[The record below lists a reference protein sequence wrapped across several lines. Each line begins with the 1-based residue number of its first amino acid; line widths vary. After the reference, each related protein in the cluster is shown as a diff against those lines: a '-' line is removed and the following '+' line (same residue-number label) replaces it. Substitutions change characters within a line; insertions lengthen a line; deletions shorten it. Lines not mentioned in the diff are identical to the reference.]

1 MKLTKA
7 QRLFVAIGRLN
18 SRIASESDFLQLLS
32 MRVDEEEEPEAN
44 REHKLRLKLLRAL
57 RKRLIRAALE
67 AWEAEEAAA
76 YNAGYLEGYRA
87 GIYDN

>member
-1 MKLTKA
+1 MKLSKA
-7 QRLFVAIGRLN
+7 QRLFIAIGRLN

-44 REHKLRLKLLRAL
+44 REHKLRLKQLRAR
-57 RKRLIRAALE
+57 RKKLICEALE
-67 AWEAEEAAA
+67 AWEVEEIAS
-76 YNAGYLEGYRA
+76 YNKGYGD